1 LKVNLYA
8 EAVKS
13 GTAHKSGVK
22 KLHVRA
28 SRPSEVLVLELQ
40 KTHRSSVDAVLM
52 QCMRDGPGTVQNS
65 TRRERGEGK
74 GREKVF
80 AGEFEAKEGKVLRIA
95 GMPQRCR

>member
-1 LKVNLYA
+1 MKVNLYA

-28 SRPSEVLVLELQ
+28 SRPSGVLVLELQ
-40 KTHRSSVDAVLM
+40 RTHRSSVDAVLM

-65 TRRERGEGK
+65 TRRERGEG
-74 GREKVF
+74 REKVF
-80 AGEFEAKEGKVLRIA
+80 AGEFDAKEGKVLRIA